1 MRDSNQIPVVTDIFT
16 VIFVMVSMN
25 GSVRIAGF
33 EKKNEKYFRHMLV
46 TFRDFRI
53 VFGKSA
59 SNVTSCENQYKI
71 LSYL

>member
-1 MRDSNQIPVVTDIFT
+1 MTDSNQIPIVTDFFT

-46 TFRDFRI
+46 IFRDFRI

-59 SNVTSCENQYKI
+59 SNVISCENQCKI